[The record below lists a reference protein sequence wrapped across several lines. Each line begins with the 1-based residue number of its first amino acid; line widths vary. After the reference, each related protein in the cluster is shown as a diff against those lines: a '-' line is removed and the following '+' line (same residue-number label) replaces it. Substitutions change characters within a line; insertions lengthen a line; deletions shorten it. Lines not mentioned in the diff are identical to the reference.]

1 MMLGRILY
9 LSVGEGPHWNEGD
22 ATVGSVDAL
31 DMNPISSS
39 TGFAISGY
47 RDLELWKSAME
58 LALAVL
64 KLADGPLLSRRRS
77 LCDQISRAA
86 VSIPSNI
93 AEGNERGT
101 NKDSIRFLY
110 IARGSAAELSTQL
123 ELALGVGAIT
133 PAEHADLQAQLSKVF
148 RLLGGML
155 KMRQARLDAEKRP
168 K

>member
-1 MMLGRILY
+1 MR
-9 LSVGEGPHWNEGD
+9 PHWNEGD

-31 DMNPISSS
+31 AMNPISSS
-39 TGFAISGY
+39 SGTAISGY

-58 LALAVL
+58 LALSVL
-64 KLADGPLLSRRRS
+64 KLADGPLLGRRRS

-101 NKDSIRFLY
+101 NRDSIRFLY

-123 ELALGVGAIT
+123 ELAFGIGAMT
-133 PAEHADLQAQLSKVF
+133 PIEHADLQAQLSKVF

-155 KMRQARLDAEKRP
+155 KMRQTRLDQDKRP
-168 K
+168 

>member
-1 MMLGRILY
+1 
-9 LSVGEGPHWNEGD
+9 
-22 ATVGSVDAL
+22 
-31 DMNPISSS
+31 MNPISSS
-39 TGFAISGY
+39 SGTAISGY

-58 LALAVL
+58 LALSVL
-64 KLADGPLLSRRRS
+64 KLADGPLLGRRRS

-101 NKDSIRFLY
+101 NRDSIRFLY

-123 ELALGVGAIT
+123 ELAFGIGAMT
-133 PAEHADLQAQLSKVF
+133 PIEHADLQAQLSKVF

-155 KMRQARLDAEKRP
+155 KMRQTRLDQDKRP
-168 K
+168 

>member
-1 MMLGRILY
+1 
-9 LSVGEGPHWNEGD
+9 
-22 ATVGSVDAL
+22 
-31 DMNPISSS
+31 MNPISSS
-39 TGFAISGY
+39 SGTAISGY

-58 LALAVL
+58 LALSVL
-64 KLADGPLLSRRRS
+64 KLADGPLLGRRRS

-101 NKDSIRFLY
+101 NRDSIRFLY

-123 ELALGVGAIT
+123 ELAFGIGAMT
-133 PAEHADLQAQLSKVF
+133 PTEHADLQAQLSKVF
-148 RLLGGML
+148 RILGGML
-155 KMRQARLDAEKRP
+155 KMRQARLNTEKQP